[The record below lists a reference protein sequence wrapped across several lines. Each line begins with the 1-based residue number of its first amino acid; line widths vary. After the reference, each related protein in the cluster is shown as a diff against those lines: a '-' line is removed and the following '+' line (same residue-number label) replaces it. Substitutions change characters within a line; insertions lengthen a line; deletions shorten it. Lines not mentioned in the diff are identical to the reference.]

1 MPILGR
7 TGQVFAEGVKGCF
20 FAMMASP
27 RMTEDG
33 RVEVEVST

>member
-1 MPILGR
+1 MLGR
-7 TGQVFAEGVKGCF
+7 TGQVFADGVKGCF

-27 RMTEDG
+27 RIAEDG